1 MAYSKWNLAL
11 SPRKENMTK
20 VAVIVLNY
28 NGLENTLE
36 CLDSLKRIDKK
47 VFNSEIIVVDNASTD
62 GSIEALSKVKDIHLI
77 NNLTNLGFCGGNNI
91 GIKEA
96 LKRGASHILI
106 LNNDVVVKEDF
117 LSNLLKIKAD
127 ITSPKIYFA
136 AGFEFHK
143 SRYKKES
150 LGKIIWYAG
159 AKIDWQNIIG
169 IHIGVDEVDHG
180 QFSKSRQIDLAT
192 GACMLV
198 KREVFEKI
206 GYFDE
211 KYFLYLE
218 DMDFCV
224 RAKKAGFK
232 IFFQPQAVIWHKNAG
247 SAGGSGSN
255 LQDYFIT
262 KSRLLFAFKFAKF
275 RTKLAVL
282 KEVIASG
289 NRIKRRAV
297 IDFFTLNF
305 KEVIIN

>member
-1 MAYSKWNLAL
+1 MI
-11 SPRKENMTK
+11 K
-20 VAVIVLNY
+20 VAIVVLSY

-47 VFNSEIIVVDNASTD
+47 GFNSEVIVVDNASTD
-62 GSIEALSKVKDIHLI
+62 GSTEALSKVKDIRLI
-77 NNLTNLGFCGGNNI
+77 ENITNQGFCGGNNI
-91 GIKEA
+91 GIKDG
-96 LKRGASHILI
+96 LKRGASHVLI

-117 LSNLLKIKAD
+117 LSKLLKINTD
-127 ITSPKIYFA
+127 IVSPKIYFA

-143 SRYKKES
+143 GRYKKED
-150 LGKIIWYAG
+150 LGKVIWYAG

-169 IHIGVDEVDHG
+169 MHIGVDEVDRG
-180 QFSKSRQIDLAT
+180 QFKKSRQIDLAT

-232 IFFQPQAVIWHKNAG
+232 IIFEPEAIIWHKNAG
-247 SAGGSGSN
+247 SSGGSGSI

-262 KSRLLFAFKFAKF
+262 RNRLLFAFQYASLKTKFAVLRQVLRQIKNS
-275 RTKLAVL
+275 TKRKALF
-282 KEVIASG
+282 
-289 NRIKRRAV
+289 
-297 IDFFTLNF
+297 DFLTLNF
-305 KEVIIN
+305 GKGSYIK

>member
-1 MAYSKWNLAL
+1 MIRVAIVVL
-11 SPRKENMTK
+11 S
-20 VAVIVLNY
+20 Y

-47 VFNSEIIVVDNASTD
+47 GFNTEIIVVDNASTD
-62 GSIEALSKVKDIHLI
+62 GSAGALSKVKDIHLI

-96 LKRGASHILI
+96 LKREASHILV
-106 LNNDVVVKEDF
+106 LNNDVIVKEDF
-117 LSNLLKIKAD
+117 LSKLLKIKAD
-127 ITSPKIYFA
+127 IVSPKIYFA
-136 AGFEFHK
+136 PGFEFHK
-143 SRYKKES
+143 NRYKKED
-150 LGKIIWYAG
+150 LGKVIWYAG

-169 IHIGVDEVDHG
+169 VHIGVDEVDRG

-218 DMDFCV
+218 DMDLCI
-224 RAKKAGFK
+224 RAKKARFK
-232 IFFQPQAVIWHKNAG
+232 IFFQPQAIIWHKNAK
-247 SAGGSGSN
+247 STGGSGSS

-262 KSRLLFAFKFAKF
+262 RNRLLFAVKYAKL
-275 RTKLAVL
+275 RTKIAVFRQ
-282 KEVIASG
+282 IAG
-289 NRIKRRAV
+289 QFQNTIKRKAL
-297 IDFFTLNF
+297 IDFLKFNF
-305 KEVIIN
+305 GRGSLHEK